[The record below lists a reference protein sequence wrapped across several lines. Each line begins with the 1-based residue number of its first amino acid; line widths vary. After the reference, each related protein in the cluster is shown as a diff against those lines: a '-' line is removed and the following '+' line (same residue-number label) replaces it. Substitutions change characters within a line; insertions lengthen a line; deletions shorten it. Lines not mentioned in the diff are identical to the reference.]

1 MSRMRGVFYLV
12 MMTNSNWERYLK
24 REHPDFHRAL
34 LKQLVACRQQHI
46 FVSEKGRYETPKE
59 KFVVSVKDG
68 TWLIFHPRRKNG
80 KRVHIKNMKK
90 DYRKCIRSYAS
101 FLRADGI
108 DNVDEMLYYILH
120 YTFWHISFNRMLKKI
135 SYDNTRPMI
144 DEVIKWIMKKDID
157 KVDKSEF
164 IDPRKTAAPNEII
177 TKLGGIGKARKS
189 EKIRAVRQAQR
200 KLTDM
205 EIAEKYNPDLTIKEN
220 AANIGIGLTRL
231 KEWKKEYINSIESTE
246 HKVKRLYNPALS
258 WAKNAKIIG
267 HSVNTIKKYIKMEEP
282 IAVDFGKAE
291 LETADRK
298 NQYTECLDI
307 DNDELLSENAEIIVH
322 SPDAIKEDF
331 RTAELEK
338 ADSKNQFD
346 ADDDKFISWV
356 MEYEFDEE
364 VEIETENA
372 DSNESI
378 EHTVKE
384 ESILV
389 DDFGTAE
396 LDKANDENQFEG
408 RLDIDNDDFCR
419 WLFGDGFMENV
430 ERENEINARLY
441 GMEDVVKMVV

>member
-1 MSRMRGVFYLV
+1 MLTNSEWLKYLRREHEDFYLAFL
-12 MMTNSNWERYLK
+12 RQ
-24 REHPDFHRAL
+24 RG
-34 LKQLVACRQQHI
+34 ACYQQGI
-46 FVSEKGRYETPKE
+46 RVSMDGRYETPKE
-59 KFVVSVKDG
+59 KYKVCVNDG
-68 TWLIFHPRRKNG
+68 SWLIFHPRRKGG

-231 KEWKKEYINSIESTE
+231 KEWKKEYINSVESIED
-246 HKVKRLYNPALS
+246 KVKRLYDPSLS
-258 WAKNAKIIG
+258 WKKNAKIIG
-267 HSVNTIKKYIKMEEP
+267 HSVNTIKKYIMMEETME
-282 IAVDFGKAE
+282 IDFITPE
-291 LETADRK
+291 LETADNE
-298 NQYTECLDI
+298 NQFTERLDTY
-307 DNDELLSENAEIIVH
+307 NDEILTENIEIISH
-322 SPDAIKEDF
+322 SPNTTNEHIKKEFD
-331 RTAELEK
+331 TAELGAK
-338 ADSKNQFD
+338 KSDDQFD
-346 ADDDKFISWV
+346 IDDDNELISWV
-356 MEYEFDEE
+356 MEYEFEE
-364 VEIETENA
+364 DVEQKNENA
-372 DSNESI
+372 DSVESTEGKVKQEELIVGDI
-378 EHTVKE
+378 ETT
-384 ESILV
+384 ESEVTDSEI
-389 DDFGTAE
+389 
-396 LDKANDENQFEG
+396 QFEG
-408 RLDIDNDDFCR
+408 RLDIDSDEFWR
-419 WLFGDGFMENV
+419 WMWGDEILEEVNKEK
-430 ERENEINARLY
+430 ERNARLF
-441 GMEDVVKMVV
+441 GTEDVVKMVV

>member
-1 MSRMRGVFYLV
+1 MLTNSEWLKYLRREHEDFYLAFLRQR
-12 MMTNSNWERYLK
+12 S
-24 REHPDFHRAL
+24 
-34 LKQLVACRQQHI
+34 ACYQQGI
-46 FVSEKGRYETPKE
+46 RVSMDGRYETPKE
-59 KFVVSVKDG
+59 KYKVCVNDG
-68 TWLIFHPRRKNG
+68 SWLIFHPRRKGG

-231 KEWKKEYINSIESTE
+231 KEWKKEYINSVESIED
-246 HKVKRLYNPALS
+246 KVKRLYDPSLS
-258 WAKNAKIIG
+258 WKKNAKIIG
-267 HSVNTIKKYIKMEEP
+267 HSVNTIKKYIMMEETME
-282 IAVDFGKAE
+282 VDFITPE
-291 LETADRK
+291 LETADNE
-298 NQYTECLDI
+298 NQFTERLDTY
-307 DNDELLSENAEIIVH
+307 NDEILTENIEIISH
-322 SPDAIKEDF
+322 SPNTTNEHIKKEFD
-331 RTAELEK
+331 TAELGAK
-338 ADSKNQFD
+338 KSDDQFD
-346 ADDDKFISWV
+346 IDDDNELISWV
-356 MEYEFDEE
+356 MEYEFEE
-364 VEIETENA
+364 DVEQKNENA
-372 DSNESI
+372 DSVENTEGK
-378 EHTVKE
+378 VKQE
-384 ESILV
+384 ELIV
-389 DDFGTAE
+389 DDTEATKSDTAV
-396 LDKANDENQFEG
+396 ENMFEG
-408 RLDIDNDDFCR
+408 RLDIDSDEFWR
-419 WLFGDGFMENV
+419 WMWGDEILEEV
-430 ERENEINARLY
+430 KREKERNARLF
-441 GMEDVVKMVV
+441 GAEDVVKMVV

>member
-1 MSRMRGVFYLV
+1 MLTNSEWLKYLRREHEDFYLAFL
-12 MMTNSNWERYLK
+12 RQ
-24 REHPDFHRAL
+24 RG
-34 LKQLVACRQQHI
+34 ACYQQGI
-46 FVSEKGRYETPKE
+46 RVSMDGRYETPKE
-59 KFVVSVKDG
+59 KYKVCVNDG
-68 TWLIFHPRRKNG
+68 SWLIFHPRRKGG

-220 AANIGIGLTRL
+220 ATNIGIGLTRL
-231 KEWKKEYINSIESTE
+231 KEWKKEYINSVESIED
-246 HKVKRLYNPALS
+246 KVKRLYDPSLS
-258 WAKNAKIIG
+258 WKKNAKIIG
-267 HSVNTIKKYIKMEEP
+267 HSVNTIKKYIMMEETME
-282 IAVDFGKAE
+282 VDFITPE
-291 LETADRK
+291 LETADNE
-298 NQYTECLDI
+298 NQFTERLDTYNNEI
-307 DNDELLSENAEIIVH
+307 LTENIKIISH
-322 SPDAIKEDF
+322 SPNTTNEHIKKEFD
-331 RTAELEK
+331 TAELGAK
-338 ADSKNQFD
+338 KSDDQFD
-346 ADDDKFISWV
+346 LDDDNELISWV
-356 MEYEFDEE
+356 MEYEFDED
-364 VEIETENA
+364 VEQKNENA
-372 DSNESI
+372 DSVEST
-378 EHTVKE
+378 EGKVKQE
-384 ESILV
+384 ELIV
-389 DDFGTAE
+389 DDTEATKSDTAV
-396 LDKANDENQFEG
+396 ENMFEG
-408 RLDIDNDDFCR
+408 RLDIDSDEFWR
-419 WLFGDGFMENV
+419 WMWGDEILEEVNKEK
-430 ERENEINARLY
+430 ERNARLF

>member
-1 MSRMRGVFYLV
+1 MLTNSEWLKYLRREHEDFYLAFL
-12 MMTNSNWERYLK
+12 RQ
-24 REHPDFHRAL
+24 RG
-34 LKQLVACRQQHI
+34 ACYQQGI
-46 FVSEKGRYETPKE
+46 RVSMDGRYETPKE
-59 KFVVSVKDG
+59 KYKVCVNDG
-68 TWLIFHPRRKNG
+68 SWLIFHPRRKGG

-231 KEWKKEYINSIESTE
+231 KEWKKEYINSVESIED
-246 HKVKRLYNPALS
+246 KVKRLYDPSLS
-258 WAKNAKIIG
+258 WKKNAKIIG
-267 HSVNTIKKYIKMEEP
+267 HSVNTIKKYIMMEETME
-282 IAVDFGKAE
+282 IDFITPE
-291 LETADRK
+291 LETADNE
-298 NQYTECLDI
+298 NQFTERLDTY
-307 DNDELLSENAEIIVH
+307 NDEILTENIEIISH
-322 SPDAIKEDF
+322 SPNTTNEHIKKEFD
-331 RTAELEK
+331 TAELGAK
-338 ADSKNQFD
+338 KSDDQFD
-346 ADDDKFISWV
+346 IDDDNELISWV
-356 MEYEFDEE
+356 MEYEFEE
-364 VEIETENA
+364 DVEQKNENA
-372 DSNESI
+372 DSVEST
-378 EHTVKE
+378 EGKVKQE
-384 ESILV
+384 ELIVGDTEATKS
-389 DDFGTAE
+389 DTAV
-396 LDKANDENQFEG
+396 ENMFEG
-408 RLDIDNDDFCR
+408 RLDIDSDEFWR
-419 WLFGDGFMENV
+419 WMWGDEILEEV
-430 ERENEINARLY
+430 KREKEQNARLY
-441 GMEDVVKMVV
+441 GTDDVVKMVV

>member
-1 MSRMRGVFYLV
+1 MLTNSEWLKYLRREHEDFYLAFLRQR
-12 MMTNSNWERYLK
+12 S
-24 REHPDFHRAL
+24 
-34 LKQLVACRQQHI
+34 ACYQQGI
-46 FVSEKGRYETPKE
+46 RVSMDGRYETPKE
-59 KFVVSVKDG
+59 KYKVCVNDG
-68 TWLIFHPRRKNG
+68 SWLIFHPRRKGG

-231 KEWKKEYINSIESTE
+231 KEWKKEYINSVESIED
-246 HKVKRLYNPALS
+246 KVKRLYDPSLS
-258 WAKNAKIIG
+258 WKKNAKIIG
-267 HSVNTIKKYIKMEEP
+267 HSVNTIKKYIMMEETME
-282 IAVDFGKAE
+282 VDFITPE
-291 LETADRK
+291 LETADNE
-298 NQYTECLDI
+298 NQFTERLDTY
-307 DNDELLSENAEIIVH
+307 NDEILTENIEIISH
-322 SPDAIKEDF
+322 SPNTTNEHIKKEFD
-331 RTAELEK
+331 TAELGAK
-338 ADSKNQFD
+338 KSDDQFD
-346 ADDDKFISWV
+346 IDDDNELISWV
-356 MEYEFDEE
+356 MEYEFEE
-364 VEIETENA
+364 DVEQKNENA
-372 DSNESI
+372 DSVEST
-378 EHTVKE
+378 EGKVKQE
-384 ESILV
+384 ELIVGDTEATKS
-389 DDFGTAE
+389 DTAV
-396 LDKANDENQFEG
+396 ENMFEG
-408 RLDIDNDDFCR
+408 RLDIDSDEFWR
-419 WLFGDGFMENV
+419 WMWGDEILEEV
-430 ERENEINARLY
+430 KREKEQNARLY
-441 GMEDVVKMVV
+441 GTDDVVKMVV

>member
-1 MSRMRGVFYLV
+1 MLTNSEWLKYLRREHEDFYLAFLRQR
-12 MMTNSNWERYLK
+12 S
-24 REHPDFHRAL
+24 
-34 LKQLVACRQQHI
+34 ACYQQGI
-46 FVSEKGRYETPKE
+46 RVSMDGRYETPKE
-59 KFVVSVKDG
+59 KYKVCVNDG
-68 TWLIFHPRRKNG
+68 SWLIFHPRRKGG

-164 IDPRKTAAPNEII
+164 IDPRKTAAPNEIS

-231 KEWKKEYINSIESTE
+231 KEWKKEYINSVESIED
-246 HKVKRLYNPALS
+246 KVKRLYDPSLS
-258 WAKNAKIIG
+258 WKKNAKIIG
-267 HSVNTIKKYIKMEEP
+267 HSVNTIKKYIMMEETME
-282 IAVDFGKAE
+282 VDFITPE
-291 LETADRK
+291 LETADNE
-298 NQYTECLDI
+298 NQFTERLDTYNDEILTENIEIISHSPNTTNEHIKKEFDTAVLGAKKSDDQFDI
-307 DNDELLSENAEIIVH
+307 DDDNEL
-322 SPDAIKEDF
+322 
-331 RTAELEK
+331 
-338 ADSKNQFD
+338 
-346 ADDDKFISWV
+346 ISWV
-356 MEYEFDEE
+356 MEYEFEE
-364 VEIETENA
+364 DVEQKNENA
-372 DSNESI
+372 DSVEST
-378 EHTVKE
+378 EGKVKQE
-384 ESILV
+384 ELIV
-389 DDFGTAE
+389 DDTEATKSDTAV
-396 LDKANDENQFEG
+396 ENMFEG
-408 RLDIDNDDFCR
+408 RLDIDSDEFWR
-419 WLFGDGFMENV
+419 WMWGDEILEEVNKEK
-430 ERENEINARLY
+430 ERNARLF

>member
-1 MSRMRGVFYLV
+1 MLTNSEWLKYLRREHEDFYLAFLRQR
-12 MMTNSNWERYLK
+12 S
-24 REHPDFHRAL
+24 
-34 LKQLVACRQQHI
+34 ACYQQGI
-46 FVSEKGRYETPKE
+46 RVSMDGRYETPKE
-59 KFVVSVKDG
+59 KYKVCVNDG
-68 TWLIFHPRRKNG
+68 SWLIFHPRRKGG

-231 KEWKKEYINSIESTE
+231 KEWKKEYINSVESIED
-246 HKVKRLYNPALS
+246 KVKRLYDPSLS
-258 WAKNAKIIG
+258 WKKNAKIIG
-267 HSVNTIKKYIKMEEP
+267 HSVNTIKKYIMMEETME
-282 IAVDFGKAE
+282 VDFITPE
-291 LETADRK
+291 LETADNE
-298 NQYTECLDI
+298 NQFTERLDTYNNEI
-307 DNDELLSENAEIIVH
+307 LTENIKIISH
-322 SPDAIKEDF
+322 SPNTTNEHIKKEFD
-331 RTAELEK
+331 TAELGAK
-338 ADSKNQFD
+338 KSDDQFD
-346 ADDDKFISWV
+346 IDDDNELISWV
-356 MEYEFDEE
+356 MEYEFEE
-364 VEIETENA
+364 DVEQKNENA
-372 DSNESI
+372 DSVEST
-378 EHTVKE
+378 EGKVKQE
-384 ESILV
+384 ELIVGDTEATKS
-389 DDFGTAE
+389 DTAV
-396 LDKANDENQFEG
+396 ENMFEG
-408 RLDIDNDDFCR
+408 RLDIDSDEFWR
-419 WLFGDGFMENV
+419 WMWGDEILEEV
-430 ERENEINARLY
+430 KREKERNARLF
-441 GMEDVVKMVV
+441 GAEDVVKMVV

>member
-1 MSRMRGVFYLV
+1 MLTNSEWLKYLRREHEDFYLAFLRQR
-12 MMTNSNWERYLK
+12 S
-24 REHPDFHRAL
+24 
-34 LKQLVACRQQHI
+34 ACYQQGI
-46 FVSEKGRYETPKE
+46 RVSMDGRYETPKE
-59 KFVVSVKDG
+59 KYKVCVNDG
-68 TWLIFHPRRKNG
+68 SWLIFHPRRKGG

-231 KEWKKEYINSIESTE
+231 KEWKKEYINSVESIED
-246 HKVKRLYNPALS
+246 KVKRLYDPSLS
-258 WAKNAKIIG
+258 WKKNAKIIG
-267 HSVNTIKKYIKMEEP
+267 HSVNTIKKYIMMEETME
-282 IAVDFGKAE
+282 VDFITPE
-291 LETADRK
+291 LETADNE
-298 NQYTECLDI
+298 NQFTERLDTYNNEI
-307 DNDELLSENAEIIVH
+307 LTENIKIISH
-322 SPDAIKEDF
+322 SPNTTNEHIKKEFD
-331 RTAELEK
+331 TAELGAK
-338 ADSKNQFD
+338 KSDDQFD
-346 ADDDKFISWV
+346 IDDDNELISWV
-356 MEYEFDEE
+356 MEYEFEE
-364 VEIETENA
+364 DVEQKNENA
-372 DSNESI
+372 DSVEST
-378 EHTVKE
+378 EGNVKQE
-384 ESILV
+384 ELIVGDTEATKS
-389 DDFGTAE
+389 DTAV
-396 LDKANDENQFEG
+396 ENMFEG
-408 RLDIDNDDFCR
+408 RLDIDSDEFWR
-419 WLFGDGFMENV
+419 WMWGDEILEEV
-430 ERENEINARLY
+430 KREKERNARLF
-441 GMEDVVKMVV
+441 GAEDVVKMVV

>member
-1 MSRMRGVFYLV
+1 M
-12 MMTNSNWERYLK
+12 
-24 REHPDFHRAL
+24 D
-34 LKQLVACRQQHI
+34 
-46 FVSEKGRYETPKE
+46 GRYETPKE
-59 KFVVSVKDG
+59 KYKVCVNDG
-68 TWLIFHPRRKNG
+68 SWLIFHPRRKGG

-189 EKIRAVRQAQR
+189 EKIRVVRQAQR

-231 KEWKKEYINSIESTE
+231 KEWKKEYINSVESIED
-246 HKVKRLYNPALS
+246 KVKRLYDPSLS
-258 WAKNAKIIG
+258 WNKNAKIIG
-267 HSVNTIKKYIKMEEP
+267 HSVNTIKKYIMMEETMEVEFITP
-282 IAVDFGKAE
+282 E
-291 LETADRK
+291 LETADNE
-298 NQYTECLDI
+298 NQFTERLDTY
-307 DNDELLSENAEIIVH
+307 NDEILTENIKIISH
-322 SPDAIKEDF
+322 SPNTTNEHIKKEFD
-331 RTAELEK
+331 TAELGAK
-338 ADSKNQFD
+338 KSDDQFD
-346 ADDDKFISWV
+346 IDDDNELISWV
-356 MEYEFDEE
+356 MEYEFEE
-364 VEIETENA
+364 DVEQKNENA
-372 DSNESI
+372 DSVEST
-378 EHTVKE
+378 EGKVKQE
-384 ESILV
+384 ELIVGDTEATKS
-389 DDFGTAE
+389 DTAV
-396 LDKANDENQFEG
+396 ENMFEG
-408 RLDIDNDDFCR
+408 RFDIDSDEFWR
-419 WLFGDGFMENV
+419 WMWGDEILEEVNKEK
-430 ERENEINARLY
+430 ERNARLF